1 MTRTKTTHWVFALML
16 GLQMTPAAVFAAES
30 VSVWDEGL
38 AAYQRNDYTAALIS
52 FRAARDTGQ
61 AGPAVHY
68 NIAVCEFE
76 LGDYEAARRTF
87 EHLET
92 QYPELRPLANYNLG
106 LIAVEQSELS
116 QARRYFL
123 AAYRGSTDDE
133 TLRVLAST
141 MLRKIQPPD
150 TDGSA
155 SRWSGAF
162 GARAAYD
169 DNIVLR
175 AESGIPVN
183 TATDSS
189 LLDAFG
195 SVRASVLRIDGMS
208 VEASLYDVS
217 YLDNDDLDQTALRL
231 GLGYDWGNQSWQGRV
246 VLSFGHSTFG
256 GNSYEDFTT
265 IDAVVSRALSD
276 AASIYLRYQYNNIE
290 ASDSAFAAIDGSQDR
305 FELGYRWRG
314 SITRFD
320 ATFQVEEN
328 DRTDAGV
335 SASRNRI
342 RLRFRRDLSDTWH
355 YELGGDYR
363 ASRYSKLQPTRSED
377 LVTLSTG
384 LGRRLNKGWSIL
396 GEVRFSDNSS
406 SDPVYSYNRA
416 QVGIAILKAF

>member
-1 MTRTKTTHWVFALML
+1 MTRAKITHWAIALLL
-16 GLQMTPAAVFAAES
+16 GLQMIPAAVFAAES

-38 AAYQRNDYTAALIS
+38 AAYQRNDYTAALTA
-52 FRAARDTGQ
+52 FRAARDAGQ
-61 AGPAVHY
+61 TGPAVHY

-76 LGDYEAARRTF
+76 LGDYDAARRTF

-92 QYPELRPLANYNLG
+92 QYPRMRALANYNLG
-106 LIAVEQSELS
+106 LVAVEQSELG
-116 QARRYFL
+116 QARRHFL

-133 TLRVLAST
+133 TLRVLAAT
-141 MLRKIQPPD
+141 MLRKIQAPD

-195 SVRASVLRIDGMS
+195 SVRALIPRIDAMS
-208 VEASLYDVS
+208 LEASFYAVS
-217 YLDNDDLDQTALRL
+217 YLDNDDLDQTAMRL
-231 GLGYDWGNQSWQGRV
+231 GLGYDWGDQSWQGRV

-256 GNSYEDFTT
+256 GSSYEDFTS
-265 IDAVVSRALSD
+265 IDGVVSRALSD
-276 AASIYLRYQYNNIE
+276 SASIRLRYQYRNIE
-290 ASDSAFAAIDGSQDR
+290 ASDIAFAAIDGSQNR

-320 ATFQVEEN
+320 ATYQLEEN
-328 DRTDAGV
+328 DRSDAGV

-342 RLRFRRDLSDTWH
+342 RLRFRSDLNDEWH
-355 YELGGDYR
+355 YELGAEYL
-363 ASRYSKLQPTRSED
+363 ASRYSKLQPTRAED

-384 LGRRLNKGWSIL
+384 LGRRLNNGWGIL
-396 GEVRFSDNSS
+396 GEVRYSDNAS
-406 SDPVYSYNRA
+406 SDPVYSYDRS